1 MSTHS
6 NQIIDDN
13 NYTPEALAWKL
24 LMDDDITTSNL
35 MIFSD
40 EKNKEIVFEILLT
53 IYLEM
58 IFGHYK
64 MQYLEANCNNID
76 NIDNIDDND
85 EDDNYDD
92 IYDNF
97 KLDINKVNLFT
108 LTNVF
113 ASKFNK
119 LNFILNV
126 REINR
131 EEYFQ
136 SKQNRYCTVL
146 LKDSPSDEM
155 YFTLNQKHLDP
166 EKRYH
171 FVLNNI
177 YNTKENIDVRDI
189 HCSVN
194 INNVYY
200 KIYFT
205 QITI

>member
-6 NQIIDDN
+6 NQTIDDN

-24 LMDDDITTSNL
+24 LMDDAITTSNL

-40 EKNKEIVFEILLT
+40 ENNKEIVFEILLT

-58 IFGHYK
+58 IFGYYK
-64 MQYLEANCNNID
+64 MQYLEANCNN
-76 NIDNIDDND
+76 NEADDKTL
-85 EDDNYDD
+85 DNYDD

-146 LKDSPSDEM
+146 LKDSPNDEM
-155 YFTLNQKHLDP
+155 YFTLNEKHLDP

-171 FVLNNI
+171 FVLNNM
-177 YNTKENIDVRDI
+177 YKTKENIDLRDI
-189 HCSVN
+189 YCSVN

>member
-6 NQIIDDN
+6 NQIIDEN

-24 LMDDDITTSNL
+24 LMDDEITRSNL

-40 EKNKEIVFEILLT
+40 ENNKEIVFEILLT

-58 IFGHYK
+58 IFGYYK
-64 MQYLEANCNNID
+64 MQYLESNFNE
-76 NIDNIDDND
+76 DND
-85 EDDNYDD
+85 NSDNYDD

-97 KLDINKVNLFT
+97 KLDLSNVNLFT

-113 ASKFNK
+113 AEKFNK

-126 REINR
+126 REITR
-131 EEYFQ
+131 EEYD
-136 SKQNRYCTVL
+136 KNKKTRYCTML
-146 LKDSPSDEM
+146 LKDSPYDNT
-155 YFTLNQKHLDP
+155 YFIMNEKHLDP

-171 FVLNNI
+171 FVLNSL
-177 YNTKENIDVRDI
+177 YKTQENIDLRDI
-189 HCSVN
+189 YCTVI
-194 INNVYY
+194 INNICY

>member
-40 EKNKEIVFEILLT
+40 ENNKEIVFEILLT

-58 IFGHYK
+58 IFGYYK
-64 MQYLEANCNNID
+64 MQYLEANYNNID
-76 NIDNIDDND
+76 EADDT
-85 EDDNYDD
+85 YDD

-97 KLDINKVNLFT
+97 RLDLTNVNLFM
-108 LTNVF
+108 LTNIF
-113 ASKFNK
+113 STKFNL

-126 REINR
+126 REITR
-131 EEYFQ
+131 LEYDEN
-136 SKQNRYCTVL
+136 KKNRYCTIL
-146 LKDSPSDEM
+146 LKDSPFDNT
-155 YFTLNQKHLDP
+155 YFIMNERHLDP

-171 FVLNNI
+171 FILNSLYKTKEHIELRDIYCTIIINNI
-177 YNTKENIDVRDI
+177 
-189 HCSVN
+189 C
-194 INNVYY
+194 Y

>member
-1 MSTHS
+1 MSNHS
-6 NQIIDDN
+6 NQKIDDN

-24 LMDDDITTSNL
+24 LMDDEITTSNL

-40 EKNKEIVFEILLT
+40 ENNKEIVFEILIT

-58 IFGHYK
+58 IFGYYK
-64 MQYLEANCNNID
+64 MQYLETNYNNG
-76 NIDNIDDND
+76 D
-85 EDDNYDD
+85 ETEEGETDNYDD

-131 EEYFQ
+131 EDYFQ

-146 LKDSPSDEM
+146 LKDSPNDEM
-155 YFTLNQKHLDP
+155 YFTLNEKHLDP

-171 FVLNNI
+171 FVLNNM
-177 YNTKENIDVRDI
+177 YKTKENIDLRDI
-189 HCSVN
+189 YCSVN

>member
-6 NQIIDDN
+6 NQTIDDN

-40 EKNKEIVFEILLT
+40 ENNKEIVFEILLT

-58 IFGHYK
+58 IFGYYK
-64 MQYLEANCNNID
+64 MQYLESNCNNID
-76 NIDNIDDND
+76 
-85 EDDNYDD
+85 EADDNYDD

-97 KLDINKVNLFT
+97 RLDLTNVNLFM
-108 LTNVF
+108 LTNIF
-113 ASKFNK
+113 STKFNK

-126 REINR
+126 REITR
-131 EEYFQ
+131 LEYDEN
-136 SKQNRYCTVL
+136 KKNRYCTIL
-146 LKDSPSDEM
+146 LKDSPFDNT
-155 YFTLNQKHLDP
+155 YFIMNERHLDP

-171 FVLNNI
+171 FVLNSL
-177 YNTKENIDVRDI
+177 YKTKENIELRDI
-189 HCSVN
+189 YCTIITNN
-194 INNVYY
+194 ICY